1 VVGLRVAVLGPTEAE
16 VDGTPVTLRSVRQ
29 RRLLAALVL
38 WRQGASTSRLA
49 DAVWGDALPKDPSG
63 ALANQV
69 SRLRGVLG
77 EVAIESVSGGYRLG
91 STVEVDV
98 DGLDEDMVGDAPAGS
113 PYEDLDVED
122 ARVEAARLSEQL
134 LSLRES
140 RAEELLR
147 DGNIETAASEA
158 AALTAEHPLRE
169 RGTIVLA
176 QALAAMGRRVE
187 ALRALDELRVRFVR
201 DLGVDPSSEV
211 LAVHRRLLG
220 DDRSTVRR
228 RPVHSASPLIG
239 REVLIADVSAA
250 IRTHRLVTVTG
261 PGGVGKTAV
270 AFAVGER
277 AGTDIIDFVPLGVLR
292 PGDDVAA
299 AVAAQLNI
307 DRGGETSLLQRITD
321 VLAYEPGVLI
331 LDNAEHVLDGTTAL
345 VGELLART
353 PVRLLLTSRVRLGHA
368 DEHIVEMP
376 TLSVTGDDGGTA
388 CELFVAR
395 ARSARPGWEPTSPSE
410 IIDICRRLD
419 GLPLAIELAAAHLAS
434 RTLTELA
441 GDLDHPVELLGDH
454 TAGRPGLRGVVARS
468 IRLLDPVDR
477 TILHYAAT
485 FRGGVTADTLRTA
498 CRGIADERVVR
509 GAVHRLVRAS
519 LLTQAERRYGTRYR
533 LLETIRACVIDSTDG
548 SEGELGARHAEAM
561 LDLLEQGAVDAYGP
575 DEPSWAERLV
585 DERSNVLAA
594 LEHFAVAG
602 DASRAARLAIAAYLI
617 GIPRRHVD
625 LLELPATA
633 ARLAEQSDIIDPA
646 LMVEILGLEADAAAY
661 RGDSSRARGLI
672 RLANG
677 ISASPHAHRYCEA
690 VAADLALYSGD
701 IEAAV
706 DHLHRA
712 RVGFAQRDQPAL
724 SAWMSATIPLARS
737 HGRHP
742 DDQVGD
748 ALAALDAAEGTA
760 CPSTIAFARYV
771 YAEVLRPRDRDEAR
785 QQHERALKEALSV
798 DAFFVAALVRLS
810 LATDATDR
818 GDAHRSAVLLG
829 ETITDWLRLGNWA
842 QQAITLRAAALLLAR
857 SNRHSAAVTILFGL
871 DHVADHAAWG
881 AEATTIATAM
891 EASRRSLSEADLA
904 AARDTAA
911 DLDRVQVVTHALTA
925 LDEIQSRPDSEHS
938 RTPTRYWPRTSPERV
953 PVGVAG
959 SSPERRVPD
968 SHLQLLV
975 LKFAGLTAGS
985 RDES

>member
-1 VVGLRVAVLGPTEAE
+1 MGLRIAVLGTTEAE
-16 VDGTPVTLRSVRQ
+16 VDGTRVTLRSVRQ

-38 WRQGASTSRLA
+38 WRQGASASRLA
-49 DAVWGDALPKDPSG
+49 DAVWGDELPKDPSG

-69 SRLRGVLG
+69 SRLRGALG
-77 EVAIESVSGGYRLG
+77 EAVIEGVSGGYRLG
-91 STVEVDV
+91 STVEADI
-98 DGLDEDMVGDAPAGS
+98 DDLDDEVVGDRPAGS

-122 ARVEAARLSEQL
+122 ARVEAARLTEHL
-134 LSLRES
+134 LSLRER
-140 RAEELLR
+140 RAEALLR
-147 DGNIETAASEA
+147 DGDIGTAASHA

-169 RGTIVLA
+169 RGAIVLA
-176 QALAAMGRRVE
+176 QALAAMGRRAE
-187 ALRALDELRVRFVR
+187 ALRVLDELRARLVR

-211 LAVHRRLLG
+211 VAVHRRLLG

-228 RPVHSASPLIG
+228 RPVHRASPLVG
-239 REVLIADVSAA
+239 REDVIADVSAA
-250 IRTHRLVTVTG
+250 LRTHRLVALTG

-277 AGTDIIDFVPLGVLR
+277 AGTDVIDFVPLGAVR
-292 PGDDVAA
+292 PGDDVVA

-307 DRGGETSLLQRITD
+307 DRGDATSLLQRITD

-331 LDNAEHVLDGTTAL
+331 LDNVEHVLDGTNAL
-345 VGELLART
+345 VGELLVRT
-353 PVRLLLTSRVRLGHA
+353 PVRVLLTSRVRLGHA
-368 DEHIVEMP
+368 DEHIVELP
-376 TLSVTGDDGGTA
+376 TLSVTGDDGGAA

-395 ARSARPGWEPTSPSE
+395 ARRACPGWEPTGPSE
-410 IIDICRRLD
+410 VISICRRLD

-441 GDLDHPVELLGDH
+441 DDLDDLVDLLGDQ

-477 TILHYAAT
+477 TILRYAAA
-485 FRGGVTADTLRTA
+485 FRGGVTIDTLRTA
-498 CRGIADERVVR
+498 CRGIADERVVS

-519 LLTQAERRYGTRYR
+519 LLTRTERRYGTRYG
-533 LLETIRACVIDSTDG
+533 LLETIRACVSDGTDG
-548 SEGELGARHAEAM
+548 SAGELADRHAAAM
-561 LDLLEQGAVDAYGP
+561 LELLEQGAVDAYGP
-575 DEPSWAERLV
+575 GEPDWAERLG

-594 LEHFAVAG
+594 FQHFVAAG
-602 DASRAARLAIAAYLI
+602 DASRGARLATAAYLI

-633 ARLAEQSDIIDPA
+633 VRLADESGPVDRA
-646 LMVEILGLEADAAAY
+646 LLVEVLGLDADAAAY
-661 RGDSSRARGLI
+661 RGNPSRARELI
-672 RLANG
+672 GLANG
-677 ISASPHAHRYCEA
+677 IAAPPAAHRYCEA

-701 IEAAV
+701 IDAAV

-712 RVGFAQRDQPAL
+712 RAGFAQRDQPAL
-724 SAWMSATIPLARS
+724 SAWMSATIALARA
-737 HGRHP
+737 HGGHP

-748 ALAALDAAEGTA
+748 ARTALDAAEGTA

-818 GDAHRSAVLLG
+818 GDTHRSAVLLG

-842 QQAITLRAAALLLAR
+842 QQAVTLRAAALLLAR
-857 SNRHSAAVTILFGL
+857 SNRHSGAVTILLGL
-871 DHVADHAAWG
+871 DHVADHPAWG
-881 AEATTIATAM
+881 TEAAAIATVMDA
-891 EASRRSLSEADLA
+891 ARRSLSDAELVA
-904 AARDTAA
+904 AANTAA
-911 DLDRVQVVTHALTA
+911 DLDRVQLVTHALTA
-925 LDEIQSRPDSEHS
+925 LNEIQ
-938 RTPTRYWPRTSPERV
+938 V
-953 PVGVAG
+953 PA
-959 SSPERRVPD
+959 
-968 SHLQLLV
+968 
-975 LKFAGLTAGS
+975 
-985 RDES
+985 